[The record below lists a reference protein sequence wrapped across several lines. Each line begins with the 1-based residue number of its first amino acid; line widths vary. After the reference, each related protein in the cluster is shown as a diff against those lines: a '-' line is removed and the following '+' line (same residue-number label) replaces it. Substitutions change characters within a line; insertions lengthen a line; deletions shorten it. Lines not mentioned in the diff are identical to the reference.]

1 MTFSVLLH
9 DPETGETGA
18 AVASKFLAVGA
29 LVLHARADS
38 GAVATQAL
46 VNVSFGPDG
55 LGLLRDGLPA
65 DEVVARLVAGD
76 PSPDRRQLA
85 VLGLDGRAAG
95 YTGPGC
101 MATAQHTTGAGFA
114 AAGNVLAGPGV
125 VDALAAAL
133 GAHAAG
139 TPVARTVLAAL
150 RAGEA
155 AGGDRRG
162 RQAVRGLVVRAGRGY
177 GGSTDRVVDL
187 RVDDHADPL
196 RELGRLL
203 DLHAELFDR
212 PDEADLLPLSGEL
225 RGEVATLLAT
235 VAEEPFDAADD
246 GGLWAALDAWAGR
259 ENLEERLVRPM
270 NVDPVLVAVLRRC
283 ADQAGVAKSLP
294 GGDRAGTITPAPAED
309 ALKPPA

>member
-1 MTFSVLLH
+1 VTFSVLLH
-9 DPETGETGA
+9 DPVTGETGA

-55 LGLLRDGLPA
+55 LGLLRDGLSA
-65 DEVVARLVAGD
+65 DDVVARLVAGD

-85 VLGLDGRAAG
+85 VLGLDGRAAA
-95 YTGPGC
+95 YTGAGC
-101 MATAQHTTGAGFA
+101 MVTAQHSTGAGFA
-114 AAGNVLAGPGV
+114 AAGNVLAGPEV
-125 VDALAAAL
+125 VDALAAVL

-162 RQAVRGLVVRAGRGY
+162 RQSAAVLVVRTGGGY

-187 RVDDHADPL
+187 RVDDHEDPV

-203 DLHAELFDR
+203 DLHAEVFDR
-212 PDEADLLPLSGEL
+212 PSEADLMPLSGEL
-225 RGEVATLLAT
+225 RGEVAALLAT

-283 ADQAGVAKSLP
+283 ADETSAASGRPAAP
-294 GGDRAGTITPAPAED
+294 GAAR
-309 ALKPPA
+309 

>member
-1 MTFSVLLH
+1 VTFSVLLH

-162 RQAVRGLVVRAGRGY
+162 RQSAAWSSAPAAATAAAPTGSSTCGWTTTRIRCGSWAGCWTCTPSCSTGPTRRTCCRCPANCAARSPRCWRPSPRSRSTPPTTAGCGRLSTPGPAGRTSKS
-177 GGSTDRVVDL
+177 GSYDR
-187 RVDDHADPL
+187 
-196 RELGRLL
+196 
-203 DLHAELFDR
+203 
-212 PDEADLLPLSGEL
+212 
-225 RGEVATLLAT
+225 
-235 VAEEPFDAADD
+235 
-246 GGLWAALDAWAGR
+246 
-259 ENLEERLVRPM
+259 
-270 NVDPVLVAVLRRC
+270 
-283 ADQAGVAKSLP
+283 
-294 GGDRAGTITPAPAED
+294 
-309 ALKPPA
+309 

>member
-1 MTFSVLLH
+1 VTFSVLLH
-9 DPETGETGA
+9 DPVTGETGA

-46 VNVSFGPDG
+46 VKVSFGPDG
-55 LGLLRDGLPA
+55 LGLLRDGVPA

-85 VLGLDGRAAG
+85 VLGLDGRAAA
-95 YTGPGC
+95 YTGAGC
-101 MATAQHTTGAGFA
+101 MATAQHSTGAGFA
-114 AAGNVLAGPGV
+114 ALGNVLAGPEV

-133 GAHAAG
+133 GAHAPG

-150 RAGEA
+150 RAGEK

-162 RQAVRGLVVRAGRGY
+162 RQSAAVLVVRAGGGY
-177 GGSTDRVVDL
+177 GGSTDRVIDL
-187 RVDDHADPL
+187 RVDDHADPV

-212 PDEADLLPLSGEL
+212 PDEADLMPLSGKL
-225 RGEVATLLAT
+225 RSEVAALLAT
-235 VAEEPFDAADD
+235 VAEKPFDAGDD
-246 GGLWAALDAWAGR
+246 DGLWAALDAWAGR

-270 NVDPVLVAVLRRC
+270 TVDPVLVAVLRRC
-283 ADQAGVAKSLP
+283 ADETGAASGRPAAP
-294 GGDRAGTITPAPAED
+294 GTAR
-309 ALKPPA
+309 